1 MDYEPLGESDAAFA
15 PIGSIPGGFPW
26 DFHHISASP
35 IWIDPGDCSRK
46 PFLHVSIVKT
56 SELPNK
62 LSMSSMNHPGL
73 SEKRLP
79 HATLKFTGLFWLS
92 PGNYHNGNCHNLR
105 VYYISFWDTTLHCW
119 GSRGWPMIWGSLE
132 RKWTKWSKWSKWRID
147 ASGGSLKGISLMTS
161 PTCIGFGGFK
171 FKLQSL
177 SRLWDMEPSDS
188 FSEFRS
194 WATNQWCLDWSPIL
208 PIYFGSR
215 GLALVAL

>member
-15 PIGSIPGGFPW
+15 PIGSIHGGFPW

-62 LSMSSMNHPGL
+62 WSMSSMNHPGL

-92 PGNYHNGNCHNLR
+92 PWNYHNGNCHNLR
-105 VYYISFWDTTLHCW
+105 VYYISFWDTTLQIV
-119 GSRGWPMIWGSLE
+119 GDLE
-132 RKWTKWSKWSKWRID
+132 VGPWSEVVSS
-147 ASGGSLKGISLMTS
+147 AS
-161 PTCIGFGGFK
+161 
-171 FKLQSL
+171 
-177 SRLWDMEPSDS
+177 EPSEASEGLMPPEVPWRGSPWWLVQHALDLVDS
-188 FSEFRS
+188 NSNYSRYPYFGAWSPVTRFRS

>member
-15 PIGSIPGGFPW
+15 PIGSIHGGFPW

-62 LSMSSMNHPGL
+62 WSMSSMNHPGL

-92 PGNYHNGNCHNLR
+92 PWNYHNGNCHNLR
-105 VYYISFWDTTLHCW
+105 VYYISFWDTTLQIVGDLEVGPW
-119 GSRGWPMIWGSLE
+119 SRGWPHLE
-132 RKWTKWSKWSKWRID
+132 VGNIQVVIVACIFPCYQYCTLDIISYHPQQNHIYIYICNMYTYYILYTHQGCGN
-147 ASGGSLKGISLMTS
+147 GGTACYET
-161 PTCIGFGGFK
+161 P
-171 FKLQSL
+171 
-177 SRLWDMEPSDS
+177 
-188 FSEFRS
+188 
-194 WATNQWCLDWSPIL
+194 
-208 PIYFGSR
+208 
-215 GLALVAL
+215 